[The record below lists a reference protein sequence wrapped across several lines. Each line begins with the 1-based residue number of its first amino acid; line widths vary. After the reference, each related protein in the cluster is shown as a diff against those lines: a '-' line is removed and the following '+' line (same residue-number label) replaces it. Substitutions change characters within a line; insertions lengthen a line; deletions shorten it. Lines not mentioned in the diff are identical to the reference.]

1 MNNNNL
7 IEIESKDF
15 LYVRQEIQRLADSLV
30 DDETSNEEE
39 RERNKSEMEQASINV
54 QYFIPF
60 FFVLTLFFYFF
71 IFQWLNGVWSN
82 FPGNI
87 VLTDNPNFNFN
98 EPIHVREPLDESLE
112 FQVNESKQQY
122 HKLSEELFNTR
133 EELTG
138 VVASF
143 TTESLQGQS
152 KEASELTIV
161 DTAPPKNETAKV
173 DRDNTKQVE
182 TVYNEAVEI
191 LSNLEKTVPEQVS
204 KFEAILELAK

>member
-39 RERNKSEMEQASINV
+39 RERNKSEME
-54 QYFIPF
+54 
-60 FFVLTLFFYFF
+60 
-71 IFQWLNGVWSN
+71 QWLNGVWSN